1 MPPAVGR
8 GLDGVRRLL
17 EMVNA
22 SVVGRYWAR
31 LREIEFADRS
41 VALAAKGFV
50 SLFPFLL
57 VIVAVSPV
65 GVRTG
70 LLEVLGT
77 RFGVSGDAG
86 RLVVSAVNSADA
98 IRSSTGVLGVLLTFL
113 FAASFTTSL
122 QRVYLRSWRRPHAGT
137 LRDRPRGL
145 GWLAGFVA
153 FLLVLGVVGRLI
165 SGPPGT
171 VIALVLG
178 LVGSTLGWW
187 WTAHALLRG
196 HVRWRA
202 LLPTAL
208 VSGLGGSLYS
218 TAASLWMPYVLE
230 SNVSKFGTFGVSLA
244 FVTWFTGFAFLLV
257 GGAALAPCLAEGDDA
272 LGRWLRG
279 PTGGVLAA
287 YAPASLP
294 APGAAP

>member
-1 MPPAVGR
+1 MPAAVGH
-8 GLDGVRRLL
+8 GLDGVRRMLAA
-17 EMVNA
+17 VNA

-57 VIVAVSPV
+57 VVVAVSPS
-65 GVRTG
+65 GVRAG
-70 LLEVLGT
+70 LLEALGT
-77 RFGVSGDAG
+77 RFGVTGDTG
-86 RLVVSAVNSADA
+86 RLVISAVNSADG
-98 IRSSTGVLGVLLTFL
+98 IRSSTGVLGVLLTFV
-113 FAASFTTSL
+113 FAVSFTTAL
-122 QRVYLRSWRRPHAGT
+122 QRVYLRAWRRPPRGT
-137 LRDRPRGL
+137 IADKPRGL

-153 FLLVLGVVGRLI
+153 FLLVLGVVARTLT
-165 SGPPGT
+165 GPPGT
-171 VIALVLG
+171 AAALVLG
-178 LVGSTLGWW
+178 LVGSTFGWW

-196 HVRWRA
+196 DVRWRA

-230 SNVSKFGTFGVSLA
+230 SNVTKFGTFGVSLA

-272 LGRWLRG
+272 VGRWLRG
-279 PTGGVLAA
+279 PSGDVLTAHAVPGELRAA
-287 YAPASLP
+287 RR
-294 APGAAP
+294 